1 MEHLLILTNVKIGA
15 VAMSDCTCDDQ
26 LWPDKA
32 IKTFR
37 TPKAILRI
45 CALGFVHA
53 VYDDCENISTP
64 SGPPPAVP
72 VDEAIMHLLLQVH
85 VPILRRLPLFCQAG
99 CEVEEIRIP

>member
-1 MEHLLILTNVKIGA
+1 MEHLLILTNIKIGA

-32 IKTFR
+32 VKTFR

-53 VYDDCENISTP
+53 VYDDGENISTP
-64 SGPPPAVP
+64 SRPPPAVP
-72 VDEAIMHLLLQVH
+72 VDEAIMHLLLQVLL
-85 VPILRRLPLFCQAG
+85 PILRRFPLFLQAG
-99 CEVEEIRIP
+99 CEVEEVGIL